1 MINNLK
7 VDFKNRSE
15 QKELMDDMDCDGPLV
30 DRSLA
35 ELDFINHWLG
45 GNWVS
50 LEGLKKLIDKNK
62 NPFSIIDLGC
72 GSGSLLAKMARKYP
86 NQMNV
91 GIGIDANSY
100 IVKYARSTQSGF
112 KQLSFKSVNVL
123 VAPEKDFS
131 CDILH
136 ASLFLHHFSHDELV
150 MLFEKFKR
158 QGIRGMVIND
168 LHRHWLAYY
177 SIKYLTQWFSK
188 STMVQNDG
196 PLSVMRGFRRR
207 EWIRIFED
215 SGIENYKIRWK
226 WAFRWQIIIKF

>member
-1 MINNLK
+1 
-7 VDFKNRSE
+7 
-15 QKELMDDMDCDGPLV
+15 MDDLDCYGQLV

-35 ELDFINHWLG
+35 ELDYINYWLG
-45 GNWVS
+45 GDWIS
-50 LEGLKKLIDKNK
+50 LRGLKELINK
-62 NPFSIIDLGC
+62 SKTPFSIIDLGC
-72 GSGSLLAKMARKYP
+72 GSGTLLSQMAKRYQ
-86 NQMNV
+86 NQLNSGV
-91 GIGIDANSY
+91 GIDANRY
-100 IVKYARSTQSGF
+100 IINYARNSQRTF
-112 KQLSFKSVNVL
+112 KNLSFIQINVL
-123 VAPEKDFS
+123 DTAQKSFN

-136 ASLFLHHFSHDELV
+136 ASLFLHHFTHYELV
-150 MLFEKFKR
+150 VLFKIFKL
-158 QGIRGMVIND
+158 QANRGMVISD